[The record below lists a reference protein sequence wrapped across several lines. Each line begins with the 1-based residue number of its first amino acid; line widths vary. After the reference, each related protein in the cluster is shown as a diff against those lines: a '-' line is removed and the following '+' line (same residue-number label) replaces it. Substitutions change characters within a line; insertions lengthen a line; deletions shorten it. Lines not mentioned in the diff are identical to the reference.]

1 MASDDLPLTFI
12 KKEKTDHGKY
22 QDKLSEML
30 LGT

>member
-12 KKEKTDHGKY
+12 KKEKIDHGKY